1 MIFIYYIFNINM
13 EEHFNTLDHQDWK
26 TIVVRKPKENIK
38 NSKKK
43 INNDNQKKI
52 SIEKKAEEG
61 DLKQKKITL
70 ELRQDIMKART
81 AKSLTQKQLASSI
94 NLPQQVISDIE
105 SGKALYN
112 PQHIS
117 KIKRFLKLK

>member
-1 MIFIYYIFNINM
+1 M
-13 EEHFNTLDHQDWK
+13 EEHFNNLDHQDWK
-26 TIVVRKPKENIK
+26 TIIIKKPKENVK

-43 INNDNQKKI
+43 VNNDSQKKFAV
-52 SIEKKAEEG
+52 EKKGDEG
-61 DLKQKKITL
+61 DLSQKKITL
-70 ELRQDIMKART
+70 ELRQSIMKGRS

-94 NLPQQVISDIE
+94 NLPLQVISDIE

-112 PQHIS
+112 PQHIN

>member
-1 MIFIYYIFNINM
+1 M

-26 TIVVRKPKENIK
+26 TIIIKKPKENVK

-43 INNDNQKKI
+43 INNDSQKII
-52 SIEKKAEEG
+52 SVEKKAEDG

-94 NLPQQVISDIE
+94 NLPLQIISDIE

-112 PQHIS
+112 SQHIS
-117 KIKRFLKLK
+117 KINRYLKL

>member
-1 MIFIYYIFNINM
+1 M

-26 TIVVRKPKENIK
+26 TIIVKKPKENVK
-38 NSKKK
+38 NNKRKV
-43 INNDNQKKI
+43 NNDSQKKFAV
-52 SIEKKAEEG
+52 EKKGDEG
-61 DLKQKKITL
+61 DLSQKKITL
-70 ELRQDIMKART
+70 ELRQSIMKGRSV
-81 AKSLTQKQLASSI
+81 KSLTQKQLASSI
-94 NLPQQVISDIE
+94 NLPVQVISDIE

>member
-1 MIFIYYIFNINM
+1 M

-26 TIVVRKPKENIK
+26 TIIVKKPKENLK

-43 INNDNQKKI
+43 ISNNSQKII
-52 SIEKKAEEG
+52 SVEKKAEEG
-61 DLKQKKITL
+61 DLKQKKIPL
-70 ELRQDIMKART
+70 ELRQEIMKART

>member
-1 MIFIYYIFNINM
+1 M

-26 TIVVRKPKENIK
+26 TIIVKKPKENLK

-43 INNDNQKKI
+43 ISNNSQKII
-52 SIEKKAEEG
+52 SVEKKAEEG

-70 ELRQDIMKART
+70 ELRQEIMKART
-81 AKSLTQKQLASSI
+81 AISLTQKQLASSI

-117 KIKRFLKLK
+117 KIKRLLKLK

>member
-1 MIFIYYIFNINM
+1 M

-26 TIVVRKPKENIK
+26 TIIVKKPKENLK

-43 INNDNQKKI
+43 ISNNSQKII
-52 SIEKKAEEG
+52 SVEKKAEEG

-70 ELRQDIMKART
+70 ELRQEIMKART

-117 KIKRFLKLK
+117 KIKRLLKLK

>member
-1 MIFIYYIFNINM
+1 
-13 EEHFNTLDHQDWK
+13 
-26 TIVVRKPKENIK
+26 
-38 NSKKK
+38 
-43 INNDNQKKI
+43 
-52 SIEKKAEEG
+52 
-61 DLKQKKITL
+61 
-70 ELRQDIMKART
+70 MKART

-117 KIKRFLKLK
+117 KIKRLLKLK

>member
-1 MIFIYYIFNINM
+1 M

-26 TIVVRKPKENIK
+26 TIIIKKPKENVK
-38 NSKKK
+38 NSTKK
-43 INNDNQKKI
+43 INNDAQKKI
-52 SIEKKAEEG
+52 SVEKKAEEG

-94 NLPQQVISDIE
+94 NLPLQIISDIE

-117 KIKRFLKLK
+117 KIKRYLKLQ

>member
-1 MIFIYYIFNINM
+1 M

-26 TIVVRKPKENIK
+26 TIIIKKPKENVK
-38 NSKKK
+38 NSTKK
-43 INNDNQKKI
+43 INNDVQKKI
-52 SIEKKAEEG
+52 SVEKKAEEG

-94 NLPQQVISDIE
+94 NLPLQIISDIE

-117 KIKRFLKLK
+117 KIKRYLKL

>member
-1 MIFIYYIFNINM
+1 M

-26 TIVVRKPKENIK
+26 TIIVKKPKENLK

-43 INNDNQKKI
+43 ISNNSQKII
-52 SIEKKAEEG
+52 SVEKKAEEG

-117 KIKRFLKLK
+117 KIKRLLKLK

>member
-1 MIFIYYIFNINM
+1 M
-13 EEHFNTLDHQDWK
+13 EQHFNTLDHQDWK
-26 TIVVRKPKENIK
+26 TIIIKKPKENVK

-43 INNDNQKKI
+43 INNDSQKKI
-52 SIEKKAEEG
+52 SVEKKAEEG

-70 ELRQDIMKART
+70 ELRQEIMKART
-81 AKSLTQKQLASSI
+81 SKSLTQKQLASSI
-94 NLPQQVISDIE
+94 NLPLQIISDIE

-117 KIKRFLKLK
+117 KIKRYLKLQ

>member
-1 MIFIYYIFNINM
+1 M

-26 TIVVRKPKENIK
+26 TIIIKKPKENVK

-43 INNDNQKKI
+43 INNDSQKII
-52 SIEKKAEEG
+52 SVEKKAEDG

-81 AKSLTQKQLASSI
+81 TKSLTQKQLASSI
-94 NLPQQVISDIE
+94 NLPLQIISDIE

-112 PQHIS
+112 SQHIS
-117 KIKRFLKLK
+117 KIKRYLKL

>member
-1 MIFIYYIFNINM
+1 M

-26 TIVVRKPKENIK
+26 TIIVKKPKENLK

-43 INNDNQKKI
+43 ISNNTQKII
-52 SIEKKAEEG
+52 SVEKKAEEG

-70 ELRQDIMKART
+70 ELRQEIMKART

-117 KIKRFLKLK
+117 KIKRLLKLK

>member
-1 MIFIYYIFNINM
+1 M

-26 TIVVRKPKENIK
+26 TIIIKKPKENVK

-43 INNDNQKKI
+43 VNNDSQKII
-52 SIEKKAEEG
+52 SVEKKAEGG

-70 ELRQDIMKART
+70 EFRQEIMKART
-81 AKSLTQKQLASSI
+81 TKSLTQKQLASSI
-94 NLPQQVISDIE
+94 NLPLQIISDIE

-117 KIKRFLKLK
+117 KIKRFLKL